1 MKIIENNAKSNFPI
15 RVICEQI
22 RDKYGYTYGAK
33 NDFCG
38 SVLEIEA
45 SDIKKHPWTIFDDS
59 GIDYGVACPVC
70 GRFIMLDEDTLNA
83 QVKQEA
89 PVVRVYRGVVSE
101 P

>member
-45 SDIKKHPWTIFDDS
+45 SDIKSIL
-59 GIDYGVACPVC
+59 GQYLMIPVLIT
-70 GRFIMLDEDTLNA
+70 G
-83 QVKQEA
+83 
-89 PVVRVYRGVVSE
+89 
-101 P
+101 

>member
-15 RVICEQI
+15 QVICEQI

-45 SDIKKHPWTIFDDS
+45 SDIKKHSWANFDES
-59 GIDYGVACPVC
+59 GIDYGVVCPVC
-70 GRFIMLDEDTLNA
+70 NKFIMLDPDTLNA
-83 QVKQEA
+83 QIKREA
-89 PVVRVYRGVVSE
+89 SEVSIQGGVVIE